1 MLQRIGLEF
10 HTDYIYTRGHQRGP
24 FVRCR
29 GRPLPHR
36 RHAPAERRQHPSP
49 DFQAPAALQ
58 ARLSAGPD
66 RGDRCLDGTRRPR
79 DNKREHPPAAP
90 SLSSDSPRSHHYS
103 QRCLGSEFS
112 YFKAL
117 NPLLY
122 VALNLHCRFP
132 LSSSCSPFGSPF
144 AKGTR
149 SRSILARVR
158 LSYRVRGA

>member
-1 MLQRIGLEF
+1 MR
-10 HTDYIYTRGHQRGP
+10 R
-24 FVRCR
+24 R

-49 DFQAPAALQ
+49 DFQAPAAVQ

-66 RGDRCLDGTRRPR
+66 RGDRRLDGTRRPQV
-79 DNKREHPPAAP
+79 KWSAP
-90 SLSSDSPRSHHYS
+90 LRLQALRLILLVPITIRNDVSGIVMAEIP
-103 QRCLGSEFS
+103 

-132 LSSSCSPFGSPF
+132 LLVVVSF
-144 AKGTR
+144 R
-149 SRSILARVR
+149 
-158 LSYRVRGA
+158 